1 MEDEA
6 VVPAVGT
13 EPTERPSTY
22 PPHHR
27 FCLSISW
34 LVKSLIVRDKRQI
47 YVSMRSGEVSAN
59 SFFPKFGLSAA
70 DYAVWQI
77 LNDNPRRTFGNKA

>member
-1 MEDEA
+1 MEDEVA
-6 VVPAVGT
+6 VAIGT
-13 EPTERPSTY
+13 EFAERPSTY

-27 FCLSISW
+27 YCLAISW

-77 LNDNPRRTFGNKA
+77 LNDNPRRTFGNKS